1 MYKNNFN
8 KLTQKRIEIYR
19 KMTPQQRIE
28 EAIQLTDLTYEVMK
42 EGIRNQ
48 HPNLDEA
55 AIQKL
60 VLERMEIC
68 RKKGF

>member
-1 MYKNNFN
+1 MYKNNYN

-28 EAIQLTDLTYEVMK
+28 EAIQLTDLTYEIMK
-42 EGIRNQ
+42 EGIRHQN
-48 HPNLDEA
+48 PEADEKI
-55 AIQKL
+55 IQKL
-60 VLERMEIC
+60 AFERLQVC